1 MKQQTS
7 FLFQK
12 QRMAEAFKTVSRE
25 KNFSEITISE
35 LLEVSGLEREVFE
48 QYFDDLHDLLRWILE
63 QESVAVIRQYQL
75 LSRLEDII
83 YYTVDYVEKNPHITC
98 CIQDPWGREALK
110 EFFTTNLYRA
120 VEDAVYSGDE
130 KGEISQEYKKFLA
143 DFYTEALAGS
153 LVTFLAR
160 SGEHRFCPLEKYT
173 HYLAVTLQETIA
185 GALQPK

>member
-1 MKQQTS
+1 
-7 FLFQK
+7 
-12 QRMAEAFKTVSRE
+12 MAETFKTVSRE

-83 YYTVDYVEKNPHITC
+83 YYTIDYVEKNPHITC

>member
-63 QESVAVIRQYQL
+63 QESVAVIRQ
-75 LSRLEDII
+75 
-83 YYTVDYVEKNPHITC
+83 
-98 CIQDPWGREALK
+98 
-110 EFFTTNLYRA
+110 
-120 VEDAVYSGDE
+120 
-130 KGEISQEYKKFLA
+130 
-143 DFYTEALAGS
+143 
-153 LVTFLAR
+153 
-160 SGEHRFCPLEKYT
+160 
-173 HYLAVTLQETIA
+173 
-185 GALQPK
+185 